1 VKEITAII
9 RRDKL
14 HVTKEALADLGL
26 PSLSIQSVEGRG
38 KQRGDVACS
47 LLDMDEDGRTCN
59 TTVVPLKPTP
69 SEYALEH
76 TLPKVVM
83 YVPKRLLTI
92 IVDDPDVARVVDALI
107 VVNQTGQPGDGKI
120 FVSPIEEATRIRT
133 GELGA
138 EAVA

>member
-9 RRDKL
+9 RRDKVHL
-14 HVTKEALADLGL
+14 TKQALADLGL
-26 PSLSIQSVEGRG
+26 PSVSIQTVEGRG

-76 TLPKVVM
+76 FLPKVVM
-83 YVPKRLLTI
+83 YVPKRMLTI
-92 IVDDPDVARVVDALI
+92 IVEDSSVTDVVAVLI
-107 VVNQTGQPGDGKI
+107 AVNKTGAPGDGKI

-133 GELGA
+133 GEVGV

>member
-1 VKEITAII
+1 MKEITAII

-14 HVTKEALADLGL
+14 HQTKEALAQLGL
-26 PSLSIQSVEGRG
+26 PSVSIQSVDGRG

-47 LLDMDEDGRTCN
+47 LQDMDEDGRTCN

-92 IVDDPDVARVVDALI
+92 IVEDAAVADVVAALI
-107 VVNQTGQPGDGKI
+107 DVNQTGQPGDGKI
-120 FVSPIEEATRIRT
+120 FVSPVEEATRIRT
-133 GELGA
+133 GEVGV

>member
-14 HVTKEALADLGL
+14 HETKAALADLGL
-26 PSLSIQSVEGRG
+26 PSVSIQSVEGRG

-47 LLDMDEDGRTCN
+47 LQDMDEDGRICN
-59 TTVVPLKPTP
+59 ATVVPLKVTP

-76 TLPKVVM
+76 FLPKVVM
-83 YVPKRLLTI
+83 YVPKRMLTI
-92 IVDDPDVARVVDALI
+92 IVEDAAVTEVVATLI
-107 VVNQTGQPGDGKI
+107 SVNQTGQPGDGKI

-133 GELGA
+133 GEVGV

>member
-1 VKEITAII
+1 MKEITVII

-14 HVTKEALADLGL
+14 HETKEALAELGL
-26 PSLSIQSVEGRG
+26 PSVSIQTCEGRG

-47 LLDMDEDGRTCN
+47 LQDMDEDGRICN
-59 TTVVPLKPTP
+59 ATVVPLKVTP

-76 TLPKVVM
+76 FLPKVVM
-83 YVPKRLLTI
+83 YVPKRMLTV
-92 IVDDPDVARVVDALI
+92 IVEDAAVTEVVATLI
-107 VVNQTGQPGDGKI
+107 SVNQTGQPGDGKI

-133 GELGA
+133 GEVGV

>member
-1 VKEITAII
+1 MKEITAII
-9 RRDKL
+9 RRDKVHL
-14 HVTKEALADLGL
+14 TKAALADLGQ
-26 PSLSIQSVEGRG
+26 PSVSIQTVEGRG

-76 TLPKVVM
+76 YLPKVVL
-83 YVPKRLLTI
+83 YVPKRMLTI
-92 IVDDPDVARVVDALI
+92 VVEDSAVAAVVAA
-107 VVNQTGQPGDGKI
+107 VVSVNQTGAPGDGKI

-133 GELGA
+133 GEIGA

>member
-1 VKEITAII
+1 VKELTVII

-14 HVTKEALADLGL
+14 HETKKALADLGL
-26 PSLSIQSVEGRG
+26 PSVSIQSVEGRG

-47 LLDMDEDGRTCN
+47 LADMDEDGRTCN
-59 TTVVPLKPTP
+59 TTVVPLKVTP

-76 TLPKVVM
+76 SLPKVVL

-92 IVDDPDVARVVDALI
+92 IVEDSAVAGVVAAVI
-107 VVNQTGQPGDGKI
+107 AVNQTGQPGDGKI

-133 GELGA
+133 GEVGV

>member
-1 VKEITAII
+1 MKEITAII
-9 RRDKL
+9 RRDKVHL
-14 HVTKEALADLGL
+14 TKQALVDLGL
-26 PSLSIQSVEGRG
+26 PSVSIQTVEGRG

-76 TLPKVVM
+76 FLPKVVM
-83 YVPKRLLTI
+83 YVPKRMLTI
-92 IVDDPDVARVVDALI
+92 IVEDSSVVDVVAVLI
-107 VVNQTGQPGDGKI
+107 AANKTGAPGDGKI

-133 GELGA
+133 GEVGV

>member
-14 HVTKEALADLGL
+14 HLTKAALADLGL
-26 PSLSIQSVEGRG
+26 PSVSIQTVEGRG

-47 LLDMDEDGRTCN
+47 LLDMDEDGRMCN
-59 TTVVPLKPTP
+59 STVVPLYPTP

-76 TLPKVVM
+76 YLPKVVL

-92 IVDDPDVARVVDALI
+92 IVEDASVPDVIAALI
-107 VVNQTGQPGDGKI
+107 AVNQTGQPGDGKI
-120 FVSPIEEATRIRT
+120 FVSPVEEATRIRT
-133 GELGA
+133 GEVGV

>member
-1 VKEITAII
+1 MKEITAII

-14 HVTKEALADLGL
+14 QETKKALAEMGL

-38 KQRGDVACS
+38 KQRGDVACQ
-47 LLDMDEDGRTCN
+47 LQDMDEDGRVCN
-59 TTVVPLKPTP
+59 STVVPLKVTP

-76 TLPKVVM
+76 YLPKVVL

-92 IVDDPDVARVVDALI
+92 IVEDAAVAGVVAALI
-107 VVNQTGQPGDGKI
+107 AVNQSGQPGDGKV
-120 FVSPIEEATRIRT
+120 FVSPVEEALRIRT
-133 GELGA
+133 GEVDV